1 MKLFASLA
9 SPYARK
15 VRIALAEKK
24 IECEFV
30 EEDVWSPNTQ
40 VTLYNPLGKVPVLVL
55 DDGTPLYDSR
65 VIVEHLDAASPV
77 GRLIPDRT
85 RDRVVVRR
93 WEALADGVL
102 DAGILVRLE
111 RKRPL
116 AKQDSDWVSRQL
128 AKVLRGI
135 KAASEDLGE
144 RTWCTGEAFNL
155 ADIALGCML
164 LWLEFRM
171 PEITWRKDYTNLAR
185 LLEKLEKRQSFKD
198 TVPPPSR

>member
-1 MKLFASLA
+1 MKLVASLT

-30 EEDVWSPNTQ
+30 EENVWSPDTQ
-40 VTLYNPLGKVPVLVL
+40 VTMLNPLGKVPVLVL

-65 VIVEHLDAASPV
+65 VIVEHLDAVSPV
-77 GRLIPDRT
+77 GRLIPDRP
-85 RDRVVVRR
+85 RDRVGVRR

-102 DAGILVRLE
+102 DAAILARLE
-111 RKRPL
+111 RQRPL
-116 AKQDSDWVSRQL
+116 PKQDPEWITRQL
-128 AKVLRGI
+128 SKVLRGI
-135 KAASEDLGE
+135 KASSDDLGE
-144 RTWCTGEAFNL
+144 RSWCTGEAFNL
-155 ADIALGCML
+155 ADIAVGCML

-171 PEITWRKDYTNLAR
+171 PEIAWREDYSNLAK

-198 TVPPPSR
+198 TVPVT

>member
-1 MKLFASLA
+1 MKLVASLT

-30 EEDVWSPNTQ
+30 EENVWSPDTQ
-40 VTLYNPLGKVPVLVL
+40 VTMLNPLGKVPVLVL

-65 VIVEHLDAASPV
+65 VIVEHLDAVSPV
-77 GRLIPDRT
+77 GRLIPDRP
-85 RDRVVVRR
+85 RDRVGVRR

-102 DAGILVRLE
+102 DAAILARLE
-111 RKRPL
+111 RQRPL
-116 AKQDSDWVSRQL
+116 PKQDSDWITRQL
-128 AKVLRGI
+128 GKALRGI
-135 KAASEDLGE
+135 KASSDDLGE
-144 RTWCTGEAFNL
+144 RSWCTGEAFNL
-155 ADIALGCML
+155 ADIAVGCML

-171 PEITWRKDYTNLAR
+171 PEIAWREDYANLAR

-198 TVPPPSR
+198 TVPVG